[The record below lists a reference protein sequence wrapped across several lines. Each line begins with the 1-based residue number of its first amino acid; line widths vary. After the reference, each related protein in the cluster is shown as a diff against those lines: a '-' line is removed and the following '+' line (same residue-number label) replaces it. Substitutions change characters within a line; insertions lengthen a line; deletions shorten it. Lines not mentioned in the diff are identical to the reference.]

1 MSLSE
6 DPRRLE
12 GKKIFIHAM
21 AYGGA
26 RLFAAAFR
34 AVGLD
39 AEVTPPS
46 DATTLELGA
55 RYTGG
60 DECFPAK
67 ITVGDYMKALL
78 RAGADPDRTVLMM
91 PGADGPCRFGQYSV
105 HLRQILREH
114 GFATTGI
121 LSPSCADGYQMPS
134 ALHRTGWRAVVAA
147 DILLK
152 LLLQHRPYEVEP
164 GSADRLYEQCVEEV
178 AEAIEHA
185 PLAPG
190 PQVQA
195 IRRALI
201 RCRDRFRR
209 LPVRRD
215 PATALVGVVG
225 EIFCRL
231 NTFSNAD
238 LLRKLEQYG
247 AETWISDVGEWVWYS
262 NAEQFRN
269 LKLVGRACSLQ
280 ALGAWVRS
288 RVQRR
293 DEHYL
298 LAPFRED
305 FAGYEEPSIRE
316 ILDAA
321 RPYLPPEGAIG
332 EMVLNIGKAVCLAR
346 RGVDAIVDIS
356 PFTCM
361 NGVVSEAV
369 YPRVSRELGGIPIRN
384 FYFDGTQT
392 DLDAEVGV
400 FLELAH
406 SFRLRKSHP
415 RPWPPLWR
423 RSACAA
429 ALGVG

>member
-1 MSLSE
+1 MSKTP
-6 DPRRLE
+6 DPQRLE

-21 AYGGA
+21 AQGGA

-46 DATTLELGA
+46 DAETLELGA
-55 RYTGG
+55 RSTGG

-67 ITVGDYMKALL
+67 ITVGDYLKVLL
-78 RAGADPDRTVLMM
+78 APGTDPARTVLLM
-91 PGADGPCRFGQYSV
+91 PGADGPCRFGQYSI

-114 GFATTGI
+114 GFAQTGI
-121 LSPSCADGYQMPS
+121 LSPSCADGYQMPP
-134 ALHRTGWRAVVAA
+134 ALQRTAWRAIVAA
-147 DILLK
+147 DILHK
-152 LLLQHRPYEVEP
+152 LLLQHRPYEREP

-178 AEAIEHA
+178 ARVIESA
-185 PLAPG
+185 PLSPG
-190 PQVQA
+190 LQIKA
-195 IRRALI
+195 IRKVLI
-201 RCRDRFRR
+201 RCRDRFRA

-215 PATALVGVVG
+215 PATPLLGVVG

-231 NTFSNAD
+231 NAFSNAN
-238 LLRKLEQYG
+238 LLRKLEEYG
-247 AETWISDVGEWVWYS
+247 AETWLSDVGEWVWYS
-262 NAEQFRN
+262 NAEQLRN
-269 LKLVGRACSLQ
+269 LKLAGRNWSLE
-280 ALGAWVRS
+280 ALAAWIRT
-288 RVQRR
+288 RVQRH

-305 FAGYEEPSIRE
+305 FAGYEEPPIRE

-321 RPYLPPEGAIG
+321 RPYLPSDGAIG
-332 EMVLNIGKAVCLAR
+332 EMVLNVGKAVCLAR

-361 NGVVSEAV
+361 NGVVSEAI

-392 DLDAEVGV
+392 DLDADLGV
-400 FLELAH
+400 FLELARG
-406 SFRLRKSHP
+406 FRQRKTCP
-415 RPWPPLWR
+415 RPWPRLWG
-423 RSACAA
+423 SGSFAPI
-429 ALGVG
+429 